1 MGKQD
6 LALDFY
12 EGLMIFLA
20 NIGDSMLN
28 NNMLSNWKSD
38 VAAIGFVVI
47 CLSDKIV
54 LISGVTPLKIALSSP
69 AHGFI

>member
-1 MGKQD
+1 
-6 LALDFY
+6 
-12 EGLMIFLA
+12 
-20 NIGDSMLN
+20 ML

-69 AHGFI
+69 ARGFI